1 MFDFGIGSSELV
13 IIAVVAL
20 IVIGPKDLPKVLR
33 TIGQFTSKARSM
45 AREFQS
51 HLEEATREAGLDEVK
66 SEVNKMTN
74 FTVTDMDAA
83 GDEIKKAIEDTSPK
97 TAGNGSGAEPPSV
110 DVSAEPAAGIGGDG
124 KSEAP
129 APRPV
134 AATKK
139 KSTAKKSTA
148 KKSTAKKSTARKTA
162 TARKAAA
169 SEKAGRAAG

>member
-97 TAGNGSGAEPPSV
+97 TAGNGSGAV

-148 KKSTAKKSTARKTA
+148 KKSTARKTA